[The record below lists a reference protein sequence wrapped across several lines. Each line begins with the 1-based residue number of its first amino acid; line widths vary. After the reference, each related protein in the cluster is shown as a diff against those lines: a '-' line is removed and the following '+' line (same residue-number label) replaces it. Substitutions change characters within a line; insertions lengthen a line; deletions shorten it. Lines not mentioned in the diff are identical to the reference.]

1 MTSDTYDRTVGTGGV
16 PVVAEHR
23 LHPAYLLLGT
33 GRAVRSL
40 IPVIAIAVWK
50 APWWVWVVLG
60 VLVLLGAVASWWTHR
75 YQVADGVLRVRAGV
89 LHRSVTTVPIG
100 RITALE
106 TERGLVQRVLG
117 VSALHV
123 QTPGDGEH
131 SSVHLS
137 CLSAARLTEL
147 RAALSPDAAGI
158 TRPAPADRPA
168 PGPAAGDPPRTPAG
182 AVRLRN
188 TLRRHWAGEAAPSG
202 EVEVIAVV
210 GTRDLLMAAV
220 TGVSVPII
228 VAGGLVAWTRAQDYL
243 PRPQR
248 EWLQHAVFGRG
259 LATVLVLI
267 GSLVVAVVVGVVST
281 SLRLA
286 RFTLLRDGD
295 RLRTTRGLLSQR
307 TGSVAIDRI
316 QAVRLVEGFWRRRF
330 GLCEVLLEVA
340 GVGGATS
347 AGRVMFPIVA
357 RSRVDDLLARA
368 LPELPKPPGRLT
380 PSPQRARR
388 RFLTTPLWVAAGLTL
403 LAGLLPG
410 WWVLIAA
417 LPFPFAIWVAL
428 GRARDAGW
436 SVGPELSV
444 FRWRRMFARHTV
456 IARTA
461 SVQFSTVHAGWFSH
475 RAGLRGLR
483 IALSSRHTAGV
494 PYLERTDA
502 DRALHLIG
510 RRSAAASTSE

>member
-1 MTSDTYDRTVGTGGV
+1 
-16 PVVAEHR
+16 VVAEHR
-23 LHPAYLLLGT
+23 LHPAYLILGT

-50 APWWVWVVLG
+50 APWWTWVVLG
-60 VLVLLGAVASWWTHR
+60 MLVLLGAVAGWWTR
-75 YQVADGVLRVRAGV
+75 TYQVADSVLRVRSGV
-89 LHRSVTTVPIG
+89 LHRTVTTVPIP

-147 RAALSPDAAGI
+147 RAALSPDAAGMAR
-158 TRPAPADRPA
+158 RPTESETSPDPDAL
-168 PGPAAGDPPRTPAG
+168 DPPPAVAGAG

-188 TLRRHWAGEAAPSG
+188 TLRRHWNGEAAPSG
-202 EVEVIAVV
+202 DVRVIAVV
-210 GTRDLLMAAV
+210 GTRELLIAAV

-228 VAGGLVAWTRAQDYL
+228 VGGGLVAWGRAQDYL
-243 PRPQR
+243 PRAQR
-248 EWLQHAVFGRG
+248 EWLEHAVFGRG
-259 LATVLVLI
+259 LATVLVLL
-267 GSLVVAVVVGVVST
+267 GLLLVAVMVGVVST

-307 TGSVAIDRI
+307 TGSVAVDRI

-340 GVGGATS
+340 GVGGPSS
-347 AGRVMFPIVA
+347 AGRVMFPVVA
-357 RSRVDDLLARA
+357 MSRVSALLAAA
-368 LPELPKPPGRLT
+368 LPELPAAPTLLT
-380 PSPQRARR
+380 PTPSRARR
-388 RFLTTPLWVAAGLTL
+388 RFFTRPMWVAAAATV
-403 LAGLLPG
+403 LAALLPG
-410 WWVLIAA
+410 WWALLAV
-417 LPFPFAIWVAL
+417 LPFPLAIWVAL

-444 FRWRRMFARHTV
+444 FRWRRLLARHTV

-461 SVQFSTVHAGWFSH
+461 RVQLTTQHTGWFSY

-483 IALSSRHTAGV
+483 IALSSRRTAGAA
-494 PYLERTDA
+494 YLERSDA

-510 RRSAAASTSE
+510 RRRSA